1 MNRNDHGL
9 VKAIT
14 AAGAIAKRRIV
25 TFSGTEGKVQQAASA
40 AAIPVGVTGIVG
52 AVAADEVLDIL
63 MDGNRE
69 IEAGAAFSQ
78 GDPIC
83 ADAQGRAILCAPGS
97 GVVAHAI
104 GFALAPSGAAG
115 QIVPISI
122 NRFVIK
128 G

>member
-9 VKAIT
+9 VKAFT

-25 TFSGTEGKVQQAASA
+25 TFSGTDGKVQQAASA
-40 AAIPVGVTGIVG
+40 AAAPVGVTGIVG

-63 MDGNRE
+63 MDGNRDV
-69 IEAGAAFSQ
+69 EAGAAFAQ
-78 GDPIC
+78 GVPVC
-83 ADAQGRAILCAPGS
+83 ADAQGRVIQCAPAE
-97 GVVAHAI
+97 GVSAYAI
-104 GFALAPSGAAG
+104 GIALAPSGAAG

-122 NRFVIK
+122 NRLVIK